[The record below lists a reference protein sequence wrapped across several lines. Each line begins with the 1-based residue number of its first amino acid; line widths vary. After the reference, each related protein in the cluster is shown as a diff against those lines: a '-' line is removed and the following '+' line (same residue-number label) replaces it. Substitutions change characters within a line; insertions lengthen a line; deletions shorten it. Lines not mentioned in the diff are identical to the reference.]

1 LLPVTRAMRVAV
13 TPPDRPQSTLPW
25 QVVGAVALCV
35 LFIVALDVGYFLM
48 SLNQVAARDRLEQT
62 VAADHALDR
71 VQALMVDAETAVRGY
86 VLVGR
91 KSMLEPYDSAKAQIA
106 EALAAVEGY
115 SSVDERQKANF
126 DVLRGLIADKWA
138 ILDASIERQ
147 NTIGV
152 QVPAATE
159 STPDS
164 PGKIVMD
171 AIRNQVAVM
180 HERESVRRARLTDAF
195 HRAITYTAASV
206 VCASFLAV
214 FAIFI
219 LYWALRRYFRMRL
232 EAEKELRTSEE
243 RYRILTDVSP
253 QIIWM
258 ADLKGEMSFCNN
270 QWIEYTGLTLEQ
282 TIAKGAASVVHPD
295 DRDAVIA
302 AWQHAI
308 SRDEPFEAEV
318 RLRRGSDGIYRWH
331 LSRARPLQDVAG
343 MTLAWLGAALDIDDR
358 KMIEI
363 ALDQFN
369 VTLAE
374 QVEERTN
381 ALEERTAQLKAL
393 NQHLIRVAESERT
406 RLARELHDELGA
418 HLSVAMMDLTMISR
432 RLAEAGMTDIEKL
445 AARLSETLTS
455 TTQISRRIISDLRP
469 VMIRELG
476 LAGALDVYCAQ
487 FEQTTSIH
495 FERIFRDDL
504 PPIVEEAKIALFRI
518 VQESLSNIV
527 KYAGA
532 TAVCLALGFRHGY
545 IELTIQDDGVGI
557 SEGANTKKGTH
568 GLLGIRERAEAFGG
582 TLRLTKGLNGRGTGI
597 IVTLALNEVAA
608 TSESR
613 ASAALFMD
621 SPSND

>member
-1 LLPVTRAMRVAV
+1 LLPVTRAVEVAV
-13 TPPDRPQSTLPW
+13 TPTDRPEPTLPW
-25 QVVGAVALCV
+25 QVVGAVALCI
-35 LFIVALDVGYFLM
+35 LFILALDIGYFLM
-48 SLNQVAARDRLEQT
+48 SRHQVAARGRLEET

-71 VQALMVDAETAVRGY
+71 VQALMVDAETGVRGY

-91 KSMLEPYDSAKAQIA
+91 KLMLQPYDSAKAQFA
-106 EALAAVEGY
+106 EALAAVNEK
-115 SSVDERQKANF
+115 SSGDEKQKANF
-126 DVLRGLIADKWA
+126 DVLRGLLADKWA
-138 ILDASIERQ
+138 ILDASVARQ
-147 NTIGV
+147 NTVGV
-152 QVPAATE
+152 QIPAATE
-159 STPDS
+159 STPDI

-180 HERESVRRARLTDAF
+180 HEGESVRRARLTEAF
-195 HRAITYTAASV
+195 HRATIYTATSV
-206 VCASFLAV
+206 LFASFLAV
-214 FAIFI
+214 FAIFM

-232 EAEKELRTSEE
+232 EAEKELRASEE

-258 ADLKGEMSFCNN
+258 ADLKGEMTFCNN
-270 QWIEYTGLTLEQ
+270 QWSDYTGLTLEQ
-282 TIAKGAASVVHPD
+282 TIAAGAASVVHPD
-295 DRDAVIA
+295 DREEVIT
-302 AWQHAI
+302 AWQTAI

-318 RLRRGSDGIYRWH
+318 RLRRGRDGAYRWH
-331 LSRARPLQDVAG
+331 LSRARALHDAAG
-343 MTLAWLGAALDIDDR
+343 KTLAWLGAALDIDER

-432 RLAEAGMTDIEKL
+432 RLAATGMTDIEAL
-445 AARLSETLTS
+445 AGRLSETLNS

-487 FEQTTSIH
+487 FEQTTNIH
-495 FERIFRDDL
+495 FERAFPDSL
-504 PPIVEEAKIALFRI
+504 PPLVEEAGIAIFRI

-527 KYAGA
+527 KYASA
-532 TAVCLALGFRHGY
+532 SAVRLSMGLQNGF
-545 IELTIQDDGVGI
+545 IELAIQDDGAGM
-557 SEGANTKKGTH
+557 SAGANAKKGTH
-568 GLLGIRERAEAFGG
+568 GLLGIRERAAAFGG
-582 TLRLTKGLNGRGTGI
+582 TLQLTKGLNGRGTGI
-597 IVTLALNEVAA
+597 IVTLALDEVAA
-608 TSESR
+608 TSDSSTSG
-613 ASAALFMD
+613 AMLMD